1 MSDDSRERK
10 ITRLLRGRT
19 YVSLYKSRG
28 EGPKVDRGKR
38 KSLAVCGMY
47 EFKLKGN
54 VSIYEFIYLRFL

>member
-10 ITRLLRGRT
+10 ITRLVRGRT

-38 KSLAVCGMY
+38 KSLAVCECY
-47 EFKLKGN
+47 IKNLK
-54 VSIYEFIYLRFL
+54 ET